1 MVIKITAEMRRAIR
15 SQFARSGGKARAK
28 KYSSEQLS
36 EWAKKGGRPRKDAKA
51 QSKGH
56 TRSPDKGRLK

>member
-1 MVIKITAEMRRAIR
+1 MKLTR
-15 SQFARSGGKARAK
+15 SAQQLGRKGGRARAA

-51 QSKGH
+51 QGKKRTAS
-56 TRSPDKGRLK
+56 RQEGRTS